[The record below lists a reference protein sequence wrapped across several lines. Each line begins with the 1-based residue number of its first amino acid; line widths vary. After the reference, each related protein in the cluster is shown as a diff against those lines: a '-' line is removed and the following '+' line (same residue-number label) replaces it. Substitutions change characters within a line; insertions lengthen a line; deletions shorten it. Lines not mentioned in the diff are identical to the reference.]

1 MAKKL
6 IPLPSVSRVSPS
18 SVAFVEVPI
27 GVTYENFNFV
37 MSGTGLAASMVDNV
51 KLIANGQELQTFLNL
66 QQLID
71 LNAFH
76 GRATDTAA
84 DWCLH
89 FKNDDY
95 LNLDEKLMQGLG
107 TLGLQ
112 TLVIEISLNATW
124 PANGT
129 ITAYANIDTK
139 SEPLGAFNRIR
150 QTVLNA
156 SAAGDIE
163 FDKLIRGGAIY
174 NQIHFFKADI
184 TKVVLEADSVK
195 VVDATKGVLERQQK
209 NVRPFARVPQ
219 TAKATHLDFIQ
230 NGFYGDAF
238 RTDGMNDLRVRLT
251 VGSAGAIQ
259 IVTEQLD
266 VFRV

>member
-18 SVAFVEVPI
+18 SVAFIEIPI
-27 GVTYENFNFV
+27 GVTYESINLV
-37 MSGTGLAASMVDNV
+37 MTGTALAASMVDNI
-51 KLIANGQELQTFLNL
+51 KLIGNGQELQTFLNL

-71 LNAFH
+71 INAFH
-76 GRATDTAA
+76 GRATDTAG
-84 DWCLH
+84 DWVMH

-95 LNLDEKLMQGLG
+95 LALDEKLMQGFG

-112 TLVIEISLNATW
+112 TLVLEISLNATW
-124 PANGT
+124 AANGT
-129 ITAYANIDTK
+129 IIAYASIDTK
-139 SEPLGAFNRIR
+139 AEPLGAFNRIR
-150 QTVLNA
+150 QTVINA
-156 SAAGDIE
+156 SAAGEIE

-174 NQIHFFKADI
+174 DQIHLFKSDI

-195 VVDATKGVLERQQK
+195 VIDATKGVLERQQK
-209 NVRPFARVPQ
+209 NVRPTARVPQ
-219 TAKATHLDFIQ
+219 TTKATHLDFVQ

-238 RTDGMNDLRVRLT
+238 RTDGMNDLRLRLT

-266 VFRV
+266 VFRG